1 MGKLHGTEIP
11 LPCLASQESTSEA
24 QFEKCPLHRDKFLAG
39 LEMKGFDMK
48 QSERWLFSY
57 NCVGLFELKAPALH
71 STRWEGHMQNLT
83 IQPMASP
90 PALALFSVWA
100 CCRCRRQ
107 DQWELAV
114 CYLPLSWEICW
125 ECRSRSYCSPE
136 RILSQIFFQ
145 LCCGSDTC
153 GFVSQLLTVH
163 TAPFTPFAV
172 QWVGLLILKIRHLM
186 YICVVC
192 YN

>member
-1 MGKLHGTEIP
+1 MLGQPGVNQWSTIWEVSLTQRQIPSRPGNERIWHETEWKV
-11 LPCLASQESTSEA
+11 A
-24 QFEKCPLHRDKFLAG
+24 
-39 LEMKGFDMK
+39 
-48 QSERWLFSY
+48 FSY